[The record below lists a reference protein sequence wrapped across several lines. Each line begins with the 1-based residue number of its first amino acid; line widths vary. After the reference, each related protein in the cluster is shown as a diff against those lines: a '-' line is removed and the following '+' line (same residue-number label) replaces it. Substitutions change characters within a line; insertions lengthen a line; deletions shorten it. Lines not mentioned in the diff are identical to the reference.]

1 MTKRPAPVFLARKSY
16 RRRRMTDA
24 ARLLPIVGVF
34 LILLPILWQPASTP
48 APDTGYGVAYL
59 FIVWTLLILAARVI
73 SHFAAGEAEDAEDD
87 PDAGDDTA

>member
-1 MTKRPAPVFLARKSY
+1 MTKRSAPLFLARKSY

-34 LILLPILWQPASTP
+34 LILMPILWQPASTP

-59 FIVWTLLILAARVI
+59 FVVWTLLIVAARAV
-73 SHFAAGEAEDAEDD
+73 SHFVAGAPDESDDASDG
-87 PDAGDDTA
+87 GDDAA

>member
-1 MTKRPAPVFLARKSY
+1 MTNRAAPVFLARKSY

-59 FIVWTLLILAARVI
+59 FIVWTLLIIAARVI
-73 SHFAAGEAEDAEDD
+73 SHFVASEADASEDA
-87 PDAGDDTA
+87 PDAGDDAA

>member
-24 ARLLPIVGVF
+24 ARLLPVVGVF
-34 LILLPILWQPASTP
+34 LILLPVLWQPASTA

-59 FIVWTLLILAARVI
+59 FIVWTVLIIAARVI
-73 SHFAAGEAEDAEDD
+73 SHFVAGEADASDD
-87 PDAGDDTA
+87 AADAGDDAA

>member
-1 MTKRPAPVFLARKSY
+1 MTKRPAPLFLARKSY

-34 LILLPILWQPASTP
+34 LILMPILWQPASTP

-59 FIVWTLLILAARVI
+59 FVVWTLLIVAARVV
-73 SHFAAGEAEDAEDD
+73 SHFVARAADETEDPPGGGDGEA
-87 PDAGDDTA
+87 

>member
-1 MTKRPAPVFLARKSY
+1 MTKRPAPLFLARKSY

-34 LILLPILWQPASTP
+34 LFLMPILWQPASTP
-48 APDTGYGVAYL
+48 AHDTGYGVAYL

-73 SHFAAGEAEDAEDD
+73 SHFVAGVAEDSEDAPDSGDD
-87 PDAGDDTA
+87 PA

>member
-1 MTKRPAPVFLARKSY
+1 MTQRPAPLFLARKSY

-34 LILLPILWQPASTP
+34 LILMPILWQPAITP

-73 SHFAAGEAEDAEDD
+73 SHFVAGRADASEDAAEG
-87 PDAGDDTA
+87 GDDAA